1 MPQDHPKDFDLSEF
15 DSALADTV
23 YSPEEVA
30 LLERVLEDVCRRA
43 GTDVATNHGLRTLLA
58 AAILEGALLGYRDH
72 DRLAAFALR
81 VLPPFRER
89 GPV

>member
-1 MPQDHPKDFDLSEF
+1 MPQEGAEGLDLSAL

-43 GTDVATNHGLRTLLA
+43 RTDVAINHGLRTLLA